1 MPEPLQAFPRPMK
14 RFSVGWF
21 VGITLLNL
29 IGTAVL
35 SWMGFAAAMSA
46 FGFSSGV
53 SERLDLIKGILWVW
67 ATGPMVASHFG
78 LSATHVMLGII
89 FLWAFIVGTIGG
101 FVVPRISKCRETDA
115 SF

>member
-1 MPEPLQAFPRPMK
+1 MK
-14 RFSVGWF
+14 SFSVGWF

-53 SERLDLIKGILWVW
+53 SERLDLIKFILWVW

-78 LSATHVMLGII
+78 LVAGDAMIAMII
-89 FLWAFIVGTIGG
+89 LWAFIVGTIGG
-101 FVVPRISKCRETDA
+101 FVVPRISK
-115 SF
+115 

>member
-1 MPEPLQAFPRPMK
+1 MN

-29 IGTAVL
+29 MGTAVL
-35 SWMGFAAAMSA
+35 GWMGFAAAMSA

-53 SERLDLIKGILWVW
+53 GERLDLIKAILWVW

-78 LSATHVMLGII
+78 LSGNAMIAVIV
-89 FLWAFIVGTIGG
+89 LWAFVVGTIGG
-101 FVVPRISKCRETDA
+101 FVAPRISKWRGTDA

>member
-1 MPEPLQAFPRPMK
+1 MK

>member
-1 MPEPLQAFPRPMK
+1 MK
-14 RFSVGWF
+14 SFSAGWF

-53 SERLDLIKGILWVW
+53 SERLDLIKFILWIW
-67 ATGPMVASHFG
+67 TTGPMAASHFG
-78 LSATHVMLGII
+78 LVAGDAMIAMVI
-89 FLWAFIVGTIGG
+89 LWAFIVGTIGG
-101 FVVPRISKCRETDA
+101 FVMPRISK
-115 SF
+115 